1 MISTTMTPTDD
12 LVSHASRR
20 TPLDASPSMAEA
32 CELAR
37 QLADTIERLRVCSPD
52 GDQADTLRV
61 AEGMARSVV
70 DVVTDV
76 MHSRRARA

>member
-20 TPLDASPSMAEA
+20 NSIEPSVSISEA

-37 QLADTIERLRVCSPD
+37 RLADTIERLRVCSPD

-76 MHSRRARA
+76 MQSRRARA